1 LDLTH
6 GVLRV
11 AMCGNGGEGRRRF
24 TGEAAE
30 KQLDGSL
37 LLAEVQFNYENTT
50 IEFSQ
55 ITLNFSIEVKNL

>member
-1 LDLTH
+1 
-6 GVLRV
+6 
-11 AMCGNGGEGRRRF
+11 MCGNGGEGRRRF

-50 IEFSQ
+50 VEFSQ